1 MIDPIVARPGVVDD
15 AVDRQLVRLAARL
28 MSELGGGVVV
38 ERMVRNLLADA
49 RQSYAGARARSYLA
63 ILIERDVRRKLEQAH
78 ARGAAPVDFPSSD
91 DVVATPG
98 DLRMTG

>member
-1 MIDPIVARPGVVDD
+1 MIDPIVARPGVEHD

-28 MSELGGGVVV
+28 IAELGGGVVV

-49 RQSYAGARARSYLA
+49 GNPTRARGRVPIWRFSSSGMC
-63 ILIERDVRRKLEQAH
+63 DGNWSKLTPEAQ
-78 ARGAAPVDFPSSD
+78 RPSISPSSD